1 LGKKI
6 LFGITGSIAA
16 YRVLETIRLI
26 HKLDQGFEV
35 KVVMTK
41 SACEFIQPL
50 SFETLCGHP
59 VYLDTFEYT
68 DSAMEHI
75 ELARWADHIVVAPA
89 SANIIGKIANG
100 LADDLLS
107 TLLMARQ
114 SAVTI
119 VPAMNMHMWQN
130 LALQGNLVK
139 VKKHGCHILGPDQ
152 GEQACGDYGFGRMVA
167 PEVIVEY
174 LADKPSHKK
183 CLVKVLI
190 TAGPTVEPIDPV
202 RFLSNHSSGKM
213 GYALAESLQSL
224 GANVTLVSGPTQLEV
239 PYGVDVI
246 KIKTAQEMYEAVMKN
261 IEEKD
266 IFIAAAA
273 VADYRI
279 KSYSENKIKK
289 QGLDEKITLEMIKNL
304 DILKAVS
311 ASHNRP
317 FCVGFAAETNDPD
330 RNARKKMM
338 DKQLDM
344 LVLNRVDKKSGF
356 PFYADENQVD
366 LYLKGIE
373 MPKQFDR
380 LDKSELATKLTKVI
394 LERLALDPS
403 RSSSR

>member
-1 LGKKI
+1 MNKKI
-6 LFGITGSIAA
+6 LFGVTGSIAV
-16 YRVLETIRLI
+16 YKILETIRLL
-26 HKLDQGFEV
+26 HKLNQEFEI

-89 SANIIGKIANG
+89 SASVIGKIANG

-114 SAVTI
+114 SPVTI

-130 LALQGNLVK
+130 PALEENLAK
-139 VKKHGCHILGPDQ
+139 VKKYGCRILGPDQ

-167 PEVIVEY
+167 PETIVEY
-174 LADKPSHKK
+174 LTGETPSQT
-183 CLVKVLI
+183 CLAKVLI

-213 GYALAESLQSL
+213 GYALAESLQTL
-224 GANVTLVSGPTQLEV
+224 GASVTLVSGPTQLEA
-239 PYGVDVI
+239 PYGINLI
-246 KIKTAQEMYEAVMKN
+246 KVKTAQEMYDAVMVN
-261 IEEKD
+261 IVEKD

-273 VADYRI
+273 VADYRV
-279 KSYSENKIKK
+279 KCYSESKIKK
-289 QGLDEKITLEMIKNL
+289 QGLDETITLEMIKNP

-311 ASHNRP
+311 VSNSRP
-317 FCVGFAAETNDPD
+317 FCVGFAAETDNPD
-330 RNARKKMM
+330 SNARKKMM
-338 DKQLDM
+338 AKQLDM

-366 LYLKGIE
+366 LYLKGVE
-373 MPKQFDR
+373 KPESFDQ
-380 LDKSELATKLTKVI
+380 LDKSDLATKLTKAI
-394 LERLALDPS
+394 LEHITVD
-403 RSSSR
+403 

>member
-1 LGKKI
+1 MNKKI
-6 LFGITGSIAA
+6 LFGITGSIAT
-16 YRVLETIRLI
+16 YRILETIRLL
-26 HKLDQGFEV
+26 HKLNQGFEI

-89 SANIIGKIANG
+89 SASIIGKMANG

-114 SAVTI
+114 SPVTI

-130 LALQGNLVK
+130 PALQENLAK
-139 VKKHGCHILGPDQ
+139 VKRHGCRILGPDQ

-167 PEVIVEY
+167 PESIAEY
-174 LADKPSHKK
+174 LTEEGLSQK
-183 CLVKVLI
+183 CIAKVLI

-213 GYALAESLQSL
+213 GYALAESLQTL
-224 GANVTLVSGPTQLEV
+224 GAEVTLISGPTQLET
-239 PYGVDVI
+239 PYGANVI
-246 KIKTAQEMYEAVMKN
+246 KVKTAQEMYDGVMEN

-273 VADYRI
+273 VADYRV

-289 QGLDEKITLEMIKNL
+289 QGLDEKITLEMIKNP

-311 ASHNRP
+311 LSDSRP
-317 FCVGFAAETNDPD
+317 FCVGFAAETDDPD
-330 RNARKKMM
+330 SNARKKMM
-338 DKQLDM
+338 AKKLDM

-373 MPKQFDR
+373 KPEPFDQ
-380 LDKSELATKLTKVI
+380 LDKSELAVKLTKVI
-394 LERLALDPS
+394 LERFAVN
-403 RSSSR
+403 

>member
-1 LGKKI
+1 MNKKI
-6 LFGITGSIAA
+6 LFGVTGSIAA
-16 YRVLETIRLI
+16 YKILETIRLL
-26 HKLDQGFEV
+26 HKLNQEFEI

-89 SANIIGKIANG
+89 SASVIGKIANG

-114 SAVTI
+114 SPVTI

-130 LALQGNLVK
+130 PALEENLAK
-139 VKKHGCHILGPDQ
+139 VKKYGCRILGPDQ

-167 PEVIVEY
+167 PETIVGY
-174 LADKPSHKK
+174 LAGETLSQT
-183 CLVKVLI
+183 CLAKVLI

-213 GYALAESLQSL
+213 GYALAESLQTL
-224 GANVTLVSGPTQLEV
+224 GASVTLVSGPTQLET
-239 PYGVDVI
+239 PYGINLI
-246 KIKTAQEMYEAVMKN
+246 KVKTAQEMYDAVMVN
-261 IEEKD
+261 IVEKD

-273 VADYRI
+273 VADYRV
-279 KSYSENKIKK
+279 KSYSESKIKK
-289 QGLDEKITLEMIKNL
+289 QGLDEKITLEMIKNP

-311 ASHNRP
+311 VSNNRP
-317 FCVGFAAETNDPD
+317 FCVGFAAETDNPD
-330 RNARKKMM
+330 SNARKKMM
-338 DKQLDM
+338 AKQLDM

-366 LYLKGIE
+366 LYLKGVE
-373 MPKQFDR
+373 KPESFDQ
-380 LDKSELATKLTKVI
+380 LDKSDLATKLTKAI
-394 LERLALDPS
+394 LEHIAVD
-403 RSSSR
+403 

>member
-1 LGKKI
+1 LNKKI
-6 LFGITGSIAA
+6 LFGVTGSIAV
-16 YRVLETIRLI
+16 YKILETIRLL
-26 HKLDQGFEV
+26 HKLNQEFEI

-89 SANIIGKIANG
+89 SASVIGKIANG

-114 SAVTI
+114 SPVTI

-130 LALQGNLVK
+130 PALEENLAK
-139 VKKHGCHILGPDQ
+139 VKKYGCRILGPDQ

-167 PEVIVEY
+167 PETIVEY
-174 LADKPSHKK
+174 LTGETPSQT
-183 CLVKVLI
+183 CLAKVLI

-213 GYALAESLQSL
+213 GYALAESLQTL
-224 GANVTLVSGPTQLEV
+224 GASVTLVSGPTQLEA
-239 PYGVDVI
+239 PYGINLI
-246 KIKTAQEMYEAVMKN
+246 KVKTAQEMYDAVMVN
-261 IEEKD
+261 IVEKD

-273 VADYRI
+273 VADYRV
-279 KSYSENKIKK
+279 KCYSESKIKK
-289 QGLDEKITLEMIKNL
+289 QGLDETITLEMIKNP

-311 ASHNRP
+311 VSNSRP
-317 FCVGFAAETNDPD
+317 FCVGFAAETDNPD
-330 RNARKKMM
+330 SNARKKMVA
-338 DKQLDM
+338 KQLDM

-366 LYLKGIE
+366 LYLKGVE
-373 MPKQFDR
+373 KPESFDQ
-380 LDKSELATKLTKVI
+380 LDKSDLATKLTKAI
-394 LERLALDPS
+394 LEHITVD
-403 RSSSR
+403 

>member
-1 LGKKI
+1 M
-6 LFGITGSIAA
+6 TGSIAV
-16 YRVLETIRLI
+16 YKILETIRLL
-26 HKLDQGFEV
+26 HKLNQEFEI

-89 SANIIGKIANG
+89 SASVIGKIANG

-114 SAVTI
+114 SPVTI

-130 LALQGNLVK
+130 PALEENLAK
-139 VKKHGCHILGPDQ
+139 VKKYGCRILGPDQ

-167 PEVIVEY
+167 PETIVEY
-174 LADKPSHKK
+174 LTGETPSQT
-183 CLVKVLI
+183 CLAKVLI

-213 GYALAESLQSL
+213 GYALAESLQTL
-224 GANVTLVSGPTQLEV
+224 GASVTLVSGPTQLET
-239 PYGVDVI
+239 PYGINLI
-246 KIKTAQEMYEAVMKN
+246 KVKTAQEMYDAVMVN
-261 IEEKD
+261 IVEKD

-273 VADYRI
+273 VADYRV
-279 KSYSENKIKK
+279 KCYSESKIKK
-289 QGLDEKITLEMIKNL
+289 QGLDETITLEMIKNP

-311 ASHNRP
+311 VSNSRP
-317 FCVGFAAETNDPD
+317 FCVGFAAETDNPD
-330 RNARKKMM
+330 SNARKKMM
-338 DKQLDM
+338 AKQLDM

-366 LYLKGIE
+366 LYLKGVE
-373 MPKQFDR
+373 KPESFDQ
-380 LDKSELATKLTKVI
+380 LDKSDLATKLTKAI
-394 LERLALDPS
+394 LEHITVD
-403 RSSSR
+403 

>member
-1 LGKKI
+1 M
-6 LFGITGSIAA
+6 TGSIAV
-16 YRVLETIRLI
+16 YKILETIRLL
-26 HKLDQGFEV
+26 HKLNQEFEI

-89 SANIIGKIANG
+89 SASVIGKIANG

-114 SAVTI
+114 SPVTI

-130 LALQGNLVK
+130 PALEENLAK
-139 VKKHGCHILGPDQ
+139 VKKYGCRILGPDQ

-167 PEVIVEY
+167 PETIVEY
-174 LADKPSHKK
+174 LTGETPSQT
-183 CLVKVLI
+183 CLAKVLI

-213 GYALAESLQSL
+213 GYALAESLQTL
-224 GANVTLVSGPTQLEV
+224 GASVILVSGPTQLET
-239 PYGVDVI
+239 PYGINLI
-246 KIKTAQEMYEAVMKN
+246 KVKTAQEMYDAVMVN
-261 IEEKD
+261 IVEKD

-273 VADYRI
+273 VADYRV
-279 KSYSENKIKK
+279 KCYSESKIKK
-289 QGLDEKITLEMIKNL
+289 QGLDETITLEMIKNP

-311 ASHNRP
+311 VSNSRP
-317 FCVGFAAETNDPD
+317 FCVGFAAETDNPD
-330 RNARKKMM
+330 SNARKKMM
-338 DKQLDM
+338 AKQLDM

-366 LYLKGIE
+366 LYLKGVE
-373 MPKQFDR
+373 KPESFDQ
-380 LDKSELATKLTKVI
+380 LDKSDLATKLTKAI
-394 LERLALDPS
+394 LEHITVD
-403 RSSSR
+403 